1 MTDSACEVVELE
13 IFGQIRKKYRK
24 ISRLLFLKIG
34 FTVRG
39 LRNYS
44 VRTFFVKNWLF
55 AYTVHYVVS
64 LRFPTAFVK
73 KRNKLKHNSETNM
86 YSIFKA

>member
-1 MTDSACEVVELE
+1 M
-13 IFGQIRKKYRK
+13 
-24 ISRLLFLKIG
+24 SRLFFLKIG

-44 VRTFFVKNWLF
+44 ICTYFDKNDMF

-64 LRFPTAFVK
+64 LLFPTAFVK
-73 KRNKLKHNSETNM
+73 KRNKLKHNSEKNM
-86 YSIFKA
+86 NSIFKA